1 MRRAWFVGVVL
12 AAGCLGPE
20 RPTDFWAEQI
30 DRTGAIP
37 DPNVRAGAL
46 EKIAESAA
54 YAGDAVAARYALAR
68 LGNGPQRDELV
79 ARCVGHLAGRDPA
92 AARSLAREIDDR
104 DRRNQVLATLEAKS
118 EEKASP
124 RTDATA
130 PPIDPGRPAG
140 GR

>member
-1 MRRAWFVGVVL
+1 MRQAYIIGVVL

-20 RPTDFWAEQI
+20 RPTEFWAEQI

-54 YAGDAVAARYALAR
+54 YAGDAVATRYALDR

-92 AARSLAREIDDR
+92 AARSLAREIDNR
-104 DRRNQVLATLEAKS
+104 DRRGQVLAKLD
-118 EEKASP
+118 EKPQDKTP
-124 RTDATA
+124 RADATA
-130 PPIDPGRPAG
+130 PPTDPGRPAG